1 MFLEKFCWNENQCS
15 ASHSSDHMSYFRENN
30 IKKFKILFAQYSGMI
45 DIFFKRNF
53 GWVLFR
59 HCGEF

>member
-45 DIFFKRNF
+45 DIFF
-53 GWVLFR
+53 
-59 HCGEF
+59 